1 MTAQSPLDHAEL
13 REIEKTLDDGNT
25 QEAAA
30 RLGQFGDA
38 RNHKDAIDFL
48 TTRLLFQRGRIDS
61 DGAADR
67 VGAILDRVAHF
78 PEAEDW
84 LSELEA
90 RTERSALGDGF
101 GKNRD
106 VLEPRDSVEDRAAP
120 PVPTPPP
127 SSHAPSI
134 PVERPDPHHPF
145 FDEVGPEDDI
155 TPTEAGSSEPDEE
168 PEREFRLDSSDP
180 PPRASAP
187 VEAAPAWGDDDLAT
201 DDGVTDDQADDDLGS
216 DDSAAEAPTR
226 PGLRR
231 RVGSEPPT
239 RPDLARPKRAPE
251 PSTRPDL
258 VRPDLAHE
266 PSAHPSYKPFDSL
279 RAKEQLSARAGR
291 YRGGAND
298 PGEVLGGPRKGRVS
312 QAARPSNRMPLDPER
327 RILEAFQ
334 MVREGSLEEAR
345 RLVPDEGSQPTQR
358 PELHAMLGRVL
369 LELGQ
374 AERAAAEAGFALEQ
388 APQSAEVRLVFAWSA
403 VRYARQRDDAWSL
416 ERAGRILKDMPQTAA
431 LDPGLLDALAAC
443 VEVRVGVPT
452 VALRLAQR
460 ALRSNADSIDALAAL
475 AEASALCGEEQR
487 AQTAFERLHNVSEE
501 AAEQLAPRLTRL
513 GVGMH
518 GPASSAS
525 VWLPLEHTLS
535 NGAREVAL
543 AGLEALAAEAIH
555 QQRVRPWE
563 NPEAAA
569 RHAAEFLALAPVLRH
584 FGPFDLSLHGI
595 ERLEA
600 GLDLIYGPGPRAL
613 DIDGA
618 SRTLWQVAGAY
629 LGETLRSSCDG
640 KWLAA
645 PQQLEDAALEL
656 LGGEVQPFQ
665 VVRRRILHGR
675 HATLKAALAEALA
688 LAPPE
693 AHGFRWPE
701 CLAPELPWGDGLWPD
716 VEELPR
722 LGRSLG
728 HSVVAAYALA
738 LGQPRLDRSGPSLA
752 SIDRYVELVAPADSP
767 LSEDASWTRW
777 LSVFLGAYLGEV
789 LCREFGGSWSIGDRP
804 EAESFVVNL
813 GSRREMPLAVLF
825 DTLTGRHP
833 MSLADYLG
841 QLRQTLGT
849 A

>member
-1 MTAQSPLDHAEL
+1 MAAQSPLDHAEL

-25 QEAAA
+25 QDAAA
-30 RLGQFGDA
+30 RLAQLGDK
-38 RNHKDAIDFL
+38 RDFKEAIDFL

-67 VGAILDRVAHF
+67 VGAILDRVEHF

-84 LSELEA
+84 LTELEA
-90 RTERSALGDGF
+90 RTERSALGDGL
-101 GKNRD
+101 GKEQDGFRRHD
-106 VLEPRDSVEDRAAP
+106 TLDDGSGPRL
-120 PVPTPPP
+120 PTPPP
-127 SSHAPSI
+127 ESQAPSI
-134 PVERPDPHHPF
+134 PVEHPDPHHPF

-155 TPTEAGSSEPDEE
+155 TPTESGSGERQADAEPD
-168 PEREFRLDSSDP
+168 PEFRLDSSDP

-187 VEAAPAWGDDDLAT
+187 IDDAAPAWSEDEVDS
-201 DDGVTDDQADDDLGS
+201 DQ
-216 DDSAAEAPTR
+216 PTR

-231 RVGSEPPT
+231 SRNLGSEPPT

-258 VRPDLAHE
+258 VRPDLASDG
-266 PSAHPSYKPFDSL
+266 SAHPSYKPFDSL

-291 YRGGAND
+291 YRGGVND
-298 PGEVLGGPRKGRVS
+298 PGEVLGGPRKGRPSNVV
-312 QAARPSNRMPLDPER
+312 RPSNRAAQDPER
-327 RILEAFQ
+327 RIVEAFQ
-334 MVREGSLEEAR
+334 MVREGSLDEAR
-345 RLVPDEGSQPTQR
+345 RLLPDEGAPTTQR
-358 PELHAMLGRVL
+358 PELRAMLGRVL
-369 LELGQ
+369 IELGL
-374 AERAAAEAGFALEQ
+374 AERAANEAAFALEN

-416 ERAGRILKDMPQTAA
+416 ERAGRILKDMPQAVA
-431 LDPGLLDALAAC
+431 LDPGLLDALSAC

-452 VALRLAQR
+452 VAMRLAQR
-460 ALRSNADSIDALAAL
+460 ALRNNADSVDALAAL
-475 AEASALCGEEQR
+475 AEAAALCGEEPR
-487 AQTAFERLHNVSEE
+487 SQTAFERLHNISEE
-501 AAEQLAPRLTRL
+501 AAEQLAPRLARL
-513 GVGMH
+513 GVGTH

-543 AGLEALAAEAIH
+543 AGLESLAAEAWGH
-555 QQRVRPWE
+555 EGPRPWE
-563 NPEAAA
+563 NAEAAA
-569 RHAAEFLALAPVLRH
+569 HHACEFLALAPVLRH

-600 GLDLIYGPGPRAL
+600 ALDLIYGPGPRAL
-613 DIDGA
+613 DVDGA
-618 SRTLWQVAGAY
+618 SRGLWQVAGIY
-629 LGETLRSSCDG
+629 LGETLRACCDG
-640 KWLAA
+640 RWAGA
-645 PQQLEDAALEL
+645 PDQLEDATIEV

-693 AHGFRWPE
+693 AHGFRVAE
-701 CLAPELPWGDGLWPD
+701 SRAPELPWGDGLWPGLD
-716 VEELPR
+716 ELPR
-722 LGRSLG
+722 LGRALG
-728 HSVVAAYALA
+728 HSVVGAYAVA
-738 LGQPRLDRSGPSLA
+738 LGQPRLDRSGPSLGG
-752 SIDRYVELVAPADSP
+752 IDRYIELVAPADSP
-767 LSEDASWTRW
+767 LAEEDSWTRW

-789 LCREFGGSWSIGDRP
+789 LCREFGGNWALGDRP

-813 GSRREMPLAVLF
+813 GSRREMPIAVLY

>member
-1 MTAQSPLDHAEL
+1 MAESPLDHAEL

-30 RLGQFGDA
+30 RLGQLGDA
-38 RNHKDAIDFL
+38 RDHKDAIDFL

-67 VGAILDRVAHF
+67 VGAILDRVEHF

-84 LSELEA
+84 LTELEA

-106 VLEPRDSVEDRAAP
+106 GFEPHGDSGEQAP

-155 TPTEAGSSEPDEE
+155 TPTESGGSEPREE
-168 PEREFRLDSSDP
+168 PEAEFRLDSSDP
-180 PPRASAP
+180 PPRVSAP
-187 VEAAPAWGDDDLAT
+187 ADAAPAWAEDDLA
-201 DDGVTDDQADDDLGS
+201 AD
-216 DDSAAEAPTR
+216 APTR

-231 RVGSEPPT
+231 SGRPASEPPT
-239 RPDLARPKRAPE
+239 RPDLARPKRAAE

-258 VRPDLAHE
+258 VRPDLGYDA
-266 PSAHPSYKPFDSL
+266 SAHPSYKPFDSL

-291 YRGGAND
+291 YRGGAPND
-298 PGEVLGGPRKGRVS
+298 PGEVLGGPRKGRAS
-312 QAARPSNRMPLDPER
+312 HAARPSNRVPLDPER

-334 MVREGSLEEAR
+334 LVREGSLEEAR
-345 RLVPDEGSQPTQR
+345 RIVPDEGSQSMLR

-369 LELGQ
+369 IELGQ
-374 AERAAAEAGFALEQ
+374 AERAASEAGLALER
-388 APQSAEVRLVFAWSA
+388 APHSAEVRLVFAWSA

-460 ALRSNADSIDALAAL
+460 ALRNNADSVDALAAL

-487 AQTAFERLHNVSEE
+487 ARTAFERLHNVSEE

-513 GVGMH
+513 GVPMH

-543 AGLEALAAEAIH
+543 AGLESLAAEAMN
-555 QQRVRPWE
+555 QQRVRPWQD
-563 NPEAAA
+563 PDAAA

-595 ERLEA
+595 ERLESA
-600 GLDLIYGPGPRAL
+600 LDLVYGPGPRAL
-613 DIDGA
+613 DIDGS
-618 SRTLWQVAGAY
+618 SRTLWQVTGVY
-629 LGETLRSSCDG
+629 LGETLRSCCDG
-640 KWLAA
+640 KWLGA
-645 PQQLEDAALEL
+645 PQQLEDATLEL

-693 AHGFRWPE
+693 AHGFRWSE
-701 CLAPELPWGDGLWPD
+701 CPAPELPWGDGLWPE

-722 LGRSLG
+722 LGRALG
-728 HSVVAAYALA
+728 HSVVGAYALA
-738 LGQPRLDRSGPSLA
+738 LGLPRLDRSGQSLA
-752 SIDRYVELVAPADSP
+752 SIDRYLELVAPADSP
-767 LSEDASWTRW
+767 LPEEAAWTRW

-789 LCREFGGSWSIGDRP
+789 LCREFGANWALGDRP
-804 EAESFVVNL
+804 EAESFVINL
-813 GSRREMPLAVLF
+813 GSRREMPVAVLF